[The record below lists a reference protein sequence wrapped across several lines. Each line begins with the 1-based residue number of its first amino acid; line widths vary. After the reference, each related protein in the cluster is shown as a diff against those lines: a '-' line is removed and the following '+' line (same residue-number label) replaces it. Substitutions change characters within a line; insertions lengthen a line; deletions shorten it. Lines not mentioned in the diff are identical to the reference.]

1 MAVLAAAAFS
11 TSTTVAQADVMSA
24 GTWDGK
30 ITGGTL
36 SLGDEDLR
44 GITVPAGDPFTFTI
58 PTGAGA
64 PVPFTAPA
72 MHVAIP
78 LITETETDAL
88 WAVAGSLDLA
98 PVIGT
103 VDPATGAVAAS
114 STAHGLLHL
123 DFATPSMPGS
133 GSSIY
138 CQLGDAPAP
147 PETPAPPA
155 PFNLSVASANA
166 GGAAWS
172 AASGTATLTDKT
184 FTANRNCGAPF
195 ITPATDLRIIGH
207 PVMTSGMNE
216 LSLTA
221 TFTRR
226 PDPAPE
232 TPVKP
237 PVTPAKPKVVPA
249 PPTPVVVK
257 CLVPKLK
264 GMKLKQARK
273 AAKKANCAVGKVQR
287 KKSSRKA
294 TTVIKQGAP
303 VGAIL
308 AQGSKIRLTVAR

>member
-58 PTGAGA
+58 PTGASA

-72 MHVAIP
+72 MHVPIP
-78 LITETETDAL
+78 LIKQTDAGTQ
-88 WAVAGSLDLA
+88 WAVAGSLDVSRVA
-98 PVIGT
+98 GT
-103 VDPATGAVAAS
+103 VDPTTGAVTAS
-114 STAHGLLHL
+114 ASAHGLLHL
-123 DFATPSMPGS
+123 DLAPSTGP
-133 GSSIY
+133 SSSLY
-138 CQLGDAPAP
+138 CHLGNAPAP
-147 PETPAPPA
+147 ATDPAAPA
-155 PFNLSVASANA
+155 PFALSLASANA

-172 AASGTATLTDKT
+172 AGSGSAKFTDTAFTVSLDCGVPIGLATL
-184 FTANRNCGAPF
+184 P
-195 ITPATDLRIIGH
+195 IIGD
-207 PVMTSGMNE
+207 PTMPSNQ

-226 PDPAPE
+226 PDPAPV